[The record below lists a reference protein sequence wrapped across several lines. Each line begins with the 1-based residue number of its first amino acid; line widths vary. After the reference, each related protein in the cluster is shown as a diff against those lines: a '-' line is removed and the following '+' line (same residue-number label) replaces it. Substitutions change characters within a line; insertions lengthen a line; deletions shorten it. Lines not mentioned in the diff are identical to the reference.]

1 MMLLMLIL
9 LPVAGAIIAL
19 LSQRYHCNSPRYVAL
34 LTLLATAIPVVS
46 VLLQHGDSDSRWL
59 AQFDSAWLPDL
70 NIRLFF
76 ALDGLSLVM
85 VTLTILISLVA
96 LASAWHEIT
105 SRSGLFYCNLLLTI
119 AGIIGVFIALDL
131 LMFFVF
137 WEVML
142 VPMFFLI
149 NIWGH
154 QNRHYAAL
162 KFLIFTQFGGLLMLI
177 SICALALLH
186 QQATG
191 QFSFNYLQLQQLHLS
206 PTSQFWLGLGFMLAF
221 LVKLPAVPIHSWLPD
236 AHTEAPTAAS
246 IILAAILLKTSGYG
260 LIRFVLVL
268 FPDFTLQF
276 APLINTLAVVGIIYG
291 ALLAFAQ
298 TDLKRLVAYSSISHM
313 GFVLLGCF
321 SLSHIALQGAVVQMI
336 AHGLTSA
343 GLFAIAGMIQRRYHT
358 RDLAQLGGL
367 AQQVPKLS
375 GMAMVLVMATLGMPG
390 LGNFIGEFLVL
401 VGSFESFK
409 VASIVAA
416 TGLIFSACYAL
427 VIIHRT
433 FWGPVYL
440 SRQTNSQAS
449 SPARNVADVNRLEQL
464 TLLCLIVLLLLL
476 GLHPQPVL
484 DLIQQVS
491 AITITLARVGL

>member
-1 MMLLMLIL
+1 MLLWLII
-9 LPVAGAIIAL
+9 LPVAGAVLAL
-19 LSQRYHCNSPRYVAL
+19 ISQRFNRNYPRYVTL
-34 LTLLATAIPVVS
+34 LTLVATALPIIS
-46 VLLQHGDSDSRWL
+46 LLVQYGDTDSRWL
-59 AQFDSAWLPDL
+59 AQFNMAWLPKL
-70 NIRLFF
+70 NISVYL

-85 VTLTILISLVA
+85 VALTVLMSLVA
-96 LASAWHEIT
+96 LASAWQEIT
-105 SRSGLFYCNLLLTI
+105 LRPGLFYCNLLLTI
-119 AGIIGVFIALDL
+119 AGILGVFIALDL
-131 LMFFVF
+131 LIFFVF

-186 QQATG
+186 QQSTG
-191 QFSFNYLQLQQLHLS
+191 QLSFNYLALQQINLS
-206 PTSQFWLGLGFMLAF
+206 PVSQFGLGLGFMLAF

-246 IILAAILLKTSGYG
+246 IILAAVLLKTSGYG

-268 FPDFTLQF
+268 FPDFSQQF
-276 APLINTLAVVGIIYG
+276 APLINTIAVVGIIYG

-321 SLSHIALQGAVVQMI
+321 SLSQIALQGAIVQML

-343 GLFAIAGMIQRRYHT
+343 GLFAVTGMIQRRYQT
-358 RDLAQLGGL
+358 RDLVKLGGL
-367 AQQVPKLS
+367 SGQVHKLS
-375 GMAMVLVMATLGMPG
+375 GLAMVLVIATLGMPG

-401 VGSFESFK
+401 LGSFEYFSI
-409 VASIVAA
+409 ASVVAA
-416 TGLIFSACYAL
+416 AGLIFSACYGL

-433 FWGPVYL
+433 FWGPT
-440 SRQTNSQAS
+440 RAS
-449 SPARNVADVNRLEQL
+449 KAKVADINGLEQL
-464 TLLCLIVLLLLL
+464 TLLCLIGLLLLL
-476 GLHPQPVL
+476 GLHPQPIF
-484 DLIQQVS
+484 DIIQQVS
-491 AITITLARVGL
+491 AEILAQTTLAQARL